1 MKKLL
6 ILTLLLVLQSC
17 TRVFYDKRD
26 LNLIKSE
33 KAHFINLENKFLVI
47 PISGFGISDISD
59 LGDKNTREVVLSSS
73 DGDKISVKIYKNSDL
88 KADDIA
94 KNIVN
99 KERDSCE
106 GFFWWNPV
114 LPQSQINSYYSYEFS
129 FVCNSEKDK
138 EFVKKNKTRE
148 ARYIIVN
155 SDDNNIYE
163 ISYFK
168 SEVGVFYNRLMVKV
182 TTLLDM
188 ISTIRSTQICE
199 KSNLSKKCREF
210 VIFNNK
216 QSDLLESNKM
226 K

>member
-6 ILTLLLVLQSC
+6 ILTLLLILQSC

-26 LNLIKSE
+26 PNLIKSE

-47 PISGFGISDISD
+47 PISGFGISNISD
-59 LGDKNTREVVLSSS
+59 LDDKNTREVVLSGSN
-73 DGDKISVKIYKNSDL
+73 GNKISVKIYKNTGL

-99 KERDSCE
+99 KERHSCE

-138 EFVKKNKTRE
+138 EFTKKNKTRE

-155 SDDNNIYE
+155 SDNDIYE
-163 ISYFK
+163 ISYSK
-168 SEVGVFYNRLMVKV
+168 SEVGVFYERLMVKLI
-182 TTLLDM
+182 TLVDM

-199 KSNLSKKCREF
+199 KNNVSKKCREF
-210 VIFNNK
+210 VIFNKK
-216 QSDLLESNKM
+216 QSDFLEKIKM